1 MFYALTLALVKS
13 SICVTVIRIAIKK
26 KYVRILQALIVMS
39 VALSSFGIIFLLV
52 QCRPFEAH
60 WIPSKGTCF
69 SKLIPTILTYA
80 ASVSNVV
87 TDSAVAVIPMFLVRK
102 LQMRYK
108 LKLYAQLIMALGMLY
123 VAVVFI
129 FF

>member
-102 LQMRYK
+102 LQMRHK